1 MPDSEFRL
9 YGYITRLLVDLGWD
23 IRPPQRGG
31 QVYAQNEALRDEG
44 LKAALGQGRPE
55 YVVELSSGE
64 YWVIEAKSD
73 LRDLPAAIE
82 QAEGRAD
89 LINQQE
95 GLSCRIITGVA
106 GSPDTT
112 HYIETRAL
120 VGGLW
125 LPLILNNRQSTG
137 FISPSQAAAILSNG
151 NELLEYDIAE
161 SLFNEKVT
169 KINQVLHQG
178 GINKRNRAGVLAC
191 LLLALAK
198 DERMRLSDNT
208 MTLIRDINSRA
219 EQVLREHN
227 KGPFF
232 DAIKIDEPTSADNHM
247 KHRIALTKTVEM
259 LRDLNIASTI
269 NSGRDVLGQFYE
281 QFLKYANDAKELGIV
296 LTPRHITNFAA
307 EIVNV
312 HRDDKVFDPAC
323 GTGGFL
329 VAALDKVRN
338 AGIDVANFKLGNLY
352 GVDNDKLCAALAIV
366 NMIFRGDGSSS
377 IFEGDCFTHHIT
389 MAPDKVLMN
398 PPFALAEQEWKFVD
412 RALGIINQD
421 GLLFSV
427 LPTSS
432 VGSPKDGRGEIT
444 WRKEMLKRHTLIAVI
459 KLPED
464 LFYPHVSKGTVGVVI
479 KANRPHDI
487 DNDKVVWAILRD
499 GITRTKTRRVL
510 DTDNSNMSRI
520 AQAIGNYL
528 STHTLPID
536 IPMELRCCAI
546 ADLGGT
552 ELDLSPENYID
563 SGTSDID
570 VSFIVRNI
578 EEEQRQVAQ
587 SSMRA
592 SIPSSEMFRL
602 MDFIASTE
610 RGKSGRKKELSDG
623 SLPLIST
630 SERAN
635 GISGMVDPEAVKKI
649 YPINTITVSSN
660 GGSCCAFY
668 HDYEFA
674 ANSDVFVLTLKE
686 GYENRS
692 FAIFLC
698 AAINAE
704 KWRFGYFRKFS
715 ETQLGKLTVKIPVTA
730 DGAIDFQEISR
741 IVAEA

>member
-9 YGYITRLLVDLGWD
+9 YGYITTLLAELGWD
-23 IRPPQRGG
+23 VRPPQRGG

-55 YVVELSSGE
+55 YVVELEPGE
-64 YWVIEAKSD
+64 YWVIEAKSG

-82 QAEGRAD
+82 QAQGRAD
-89 LINQQE
+89 LINLQ

-112 HYIETRAL
+112 HYIETLAL

-125 LPLILNNRQSTG
+125 KPLFLNNRQSTG
-137 FISPSQAAAILSNG
+137 FVSPSQAAAILSNG
-151 NELLEYDIAE
+151 NELIEYDIAE
-161 SLFNEKVT
+161 SLFNDKVA

-178 GINKRNRAGVLAC
+178 GINKRNRAGVLAS

-198 DERMRLSDNT
+198 DERMSISDNT

-219 EQVLREHN
+219 EQVLRKHN

-232 DAIKIDEPTSADNHM
+232 DAIRIDEPTSSDNHM
-247 KHRIALTKTVEM
+247 KHRVALTRTVEM
-259 LRDLNIASTI
+259 LRDLNIASAI

-307 EIVNV
+307 EIVNIR
-312 HRDDKVFDPAC
+312 RDDKVFDPAC

-329 VAALDKVRN
+329 VAALDKVRK
-338 AGIDVANFKLGNLY
+338 AGIDAANFKIGNLY
-352 GVDNDKLCAALAIV
+352 GVDSDKLCAALAIV
-366 NMIFRGDGSSS
+366 NMIFRGDGSSN

-389 MAPDKVLMN
+389 MTPDKVLMN
-398 PPFALAEQEWKFVD
+398 PPFALEEQEWKFVD
-412 RALGIINQD
+412 RALGIMNQD

-432 VGSPKDGRGEIT
+432 VGSPKDDRGEVT

-464 LFYPHVSKGTVGVVI
+464 LFSPHVKKGTVGIVI
-479 KANRPHDI
+479 KANRPHDMN
-487 DNDKVVWAILRD
+487 NDKVVWAILRD
-499 GITRTKTRRVL
+499 GITRTKTRRAI
-510 DTDNSNMSRI
+510 DMGNSNMPQI

-528 STHTLPID
+528 STMTSPTSV
-536 IPMELRCCAI
+536 PMELHCCAI
-546 ADLGGT
+546 GNLGGH
-552 ELDLSPENYID
+552 EMDLSPENYID
-563 SGTSDID
+563 SGSADID

-578 EEEQRQVAQ
+578 EEEQRRVAQ
-587 SSMRA
+587 SSSRA
-592 SIPSSEMFRL
+592 SIPSSRIFRL
-602 MDFIASTE
+602 MDFVALAE
-610 RGKSGRKKELSDG
+610 RGKSGRRKELPDG

-635 GISGMVDPEAVKKI
+635 GISAMVDPESVNKI
-649 YPINTITVSSN
+649 YPINAITVSSN
-660 GGSCCAFY
+660 GGSCCAFH
-668 HDYEFA
+668 HDHEFA
-674 ANSDVFVLTLKE
+674 ANSDVFVLTLE
-686 GYENRS
+686 DEYENRDFS
-692 FAIFLC
+692 IFLC

-704 KWRFGYFRKFS
+704 KWRFGYYRKFS
-715 ETQLGKLTVKIPVTA
+715 ETQLRKLTVKMPVTE
-730 DGAIDFQEISR
+730 DGAIDFLEIGR
-741 IVAEA
+741 IVAGA

>member
-9 YGYITRLLVDLGWD
+9 YGYITRLLVESGWD

-55 YVVELSSGE
+55 YVVELGSGE

-89 LINQQE
+89 LINRQ

-112 HYIETRAL
+112 HYIETRVL
-120 VGGLW
+120 VAGSW
-125 LPLILNNRQSTG
+125 KPLILNNRESTG
-137 FISPSQAAAILSNG
+137 FVSPSQVAAILSNG

-161 SLFNEKVT
+161 SLFNEKAT
-169 KINQVLHQG
+169 KINQALHQG
-178 GINKRNRAGVLAC
+178 GINKRNRAGVLAS

-198 DERMRLSDNT
+198 DERMRISDSA

-232 DAIKIDEPTSADNHM
+232 DAIRIDEPTSADNHI

-259 LRDLNIASTI
+259 LRDLNIASAI

-312 HRDDKVFDPAC
+312 RRDDKVFDPAC

-329 VAALDKVRN
+329 VAALDKVRKT
-338 AGIDVANFKLGNLY
+338 GGDVTNFKLGNLY

-366 NMIFRGDGSSS
+366 NMIFRGDGSSN
-377 IFEGDCFTHHIT
+377 IFEGDCFAHHVT

-398 PPFALAEQEWKFVD
+398 PPFALDEQEWKFVD

-432 VGSPKDGRGEIT
+432 VGSPQDGRGEIT
-444 WRKEMLKRHTLIAVI
+444 WRKEMLRRHTLIAVV

-479 KANRPHDI
+479 RANKPHDI

-499 GITRTKTRRVL
+499 GITRTKTKRAL
-510 DTDNSNMSRI
+510 DMDNSNMSRI

-528 STHTLPID
+528 STQTLPTD
-536 IPMELRCCAI
+536 VPMELRCCAI
-546 ADLGGT
+546 ADLGGP
-552 ELDLSPENYID
+552 EIDLSPENYID
-563 SGTSDID
+563 SGTGDID
-570 VSFIVRNI
+570 VSFVVRNI
-578 EEEQRQVAQ
+578 EEEQRRIAQ
-587 SSMRA
+587 SSARA
-592 SIPSSEMFRL
+592 SMPSSQVFRL
-602 MDFIASTE
+602 MEFVGSAE
-610 RGKSGRKKELSDG
+610 RGKSGRKKELPDG
-623 SLPLIST
+623 GLPLIST

-635 GISGMVDPEAVKKI
+635 GISAMVDPEAVSKI
-649 YPINTITVSSN
+649 YPVNAITVSSN
-660 GGSCCAFY
+660 GRACCAFY
-668 HDYEFA
+668 HGDEFRR
-674 ANSDVFVLTLKE
+674 E
-686 GYENRS
+686 
-692 FAIFLC
+692 
-698 AAINAE
+698 
-704 KWRFGYFRKFS
+704 
-715 ETQLGKLTVKIPVTA
+715 
-730 DGAIDFQEISR
+730 
-741 IVAEA
+741 

>member
-9 YGYITRLLVDLGWD
+9 YGYITRLLVESGWD

-55 YVVELSSGE
+55 YVVKLGSGE

-89 LINQQE
+89 LINRQ

-112 HYIETRAL
+112 HYIETRVL
-120 VGGLW
+120 VAGSW
-125 LPLILNNRQSTG
+125 KPLILNNRESTG
-137 FISPSQAAAILSNG
+137 FVSPSQVAAILSNG

-178 GINKRNRAGVLAC
+178 GINKRNRAGVLAS

-198 DERMRLSDNT
+198 DERMRISDSA

-232 DAIKIDEPTSADNHM
+232 DAIRIDEPTSADNHI

-259 LRDLNIASTI
+259 LRDLNIASAI

-312 HRDDKVFDPAC
+312 RRDDKVFDPAC

-329 VAALDKVRN
+329 VAALDKVRKT
-338 AGIDVANFKLGNLY
+338 GGDVTNFKLGNLY

-366 NMIFRGDGSSS
+366 NMIFRGDGSSN
-377 IFEGDCFTHHIT
+377 IFEGDCFAHHVT

-398 PPFALAEQEWKFVD
+398 PPFALDEQEWKFVD

-432 VGSPKDGRGEIT
+432 VGSPQDGRGEIT
-444 WRKEMLKRHTLIAVI
+444 WRKEMLRRHTLIAVV

-464 LFYPHVSKGTVGVVI
+464 LFYPHVSKGTVGIVI
-479 KANRPHDI
+479 KANKPHDI

-499 GITRTKTRRVL
+499 GITRTKTKRSL
-510 DTDNSNMSRI
+510 DMGNSNMSRI

-528 STHTLPID
+528 STQTLPTD
-536 IPMELRCCAI
+536 VPMELRCCAI
-546 ADLGGT
+546 ADLGGP
-552 ELDLSPENYID
+552 EIDLSPENYID
-563 SGTSDID
+563 SGASDID
-570 VSFIVRNI
+570 VSFVVRNI
-578 EEEQRQVAQ
+578 EEEQRRIAQ
-587 SSMRA
+587 SSARA
-592 SIPSSEMFRL
+592 SMPSSQVFRL
-602 MDFIASTE
+602 MEFVGSAE
-610 RGKSGRKKELSDG
+610 RGKSGRKKELPDG
-623 SLPLIST
+623 GLPLIST

-635 GISGMVDPEAVKKI
+635 GISAMVDPEAVSKI
-649 YPINTITVSSN
+649 YPVNAITVSSN

-668 HDYEFA
+668 HGDEFA
-674 ANSDVFVLTLKE
+674 ANSDVFVLTLKDE
-686 GYENRS
+686 YENRD

-715 ETQLGKLTVKIPVTA
+715 ETQLRKLTVKMPVTE

-741 IVAEA
+741 IVGGS

>member
-9 YGYITRLLVDLGWD
+9 YGYITRLLVESGWD

-55 YVVELSSGE
+55 YVVELGSGE

-89 LINQQE
+89 LINRQ

-112 HYIETRAL
+112 HYIETRVL
-120 VGGLW
+120 VAGSW
-125 LPLILNNRQSTG
+125 KPLILNNRESTG
-137 FISPSQAAAILSNG
+137 FVSPSQVAAILSNG

-161 SLFNEKVT
+161 SLFNEKAT

-178 GINKRNRAGVLAC
+178 GINKRNRAGVLAS

-198 DERMRLSDNT
+198 DEHMHISDSA

-227 KGPFF
+227 KGLFF
-232 DAIKIDEPTSADNHM
+232 DAIKIDEPTSADNHI

-259 LRDLNIASTI
+259 LRDLNIASAI

-281 QFLKYANDAKELGIV
+281 QFLKYANDAAELGIV

-312 HRDDKVFDPAC
+312 RRDDKVFDPAC

-329 VAALDKVRN
+329 VAALDKVRKT
-338 AGIDVANFKLGNLY
+338 GGDVTNFKLGNLY

-366 NMIFRGDGSSS
+366 NMIFRGDGSSN
-377 IFEGDCFTHHIT
+377 IFEGDCFAHHVT

-398 PPFALAEQEWKFVD
+398 PPFALDEQEWKFVD

-432 VGSPKDGRGEIT
+432 VGSPQDGRGEIT
-444 WRKEMLKRHTLIAVI
+444 WRKEMLRRHTLIAVV

-464 LFYPHVSKGTVGVVI
+464 LFYPHVSKGTVGIVI
-479 KANRPHDI
+479 KANKPHDI

-499 GITRTKTRRVL
+499 GITRTKTKRAL
-510 DTDNSNMSRI
+510 DMGNSNMSRI

-528 STHTLPID
+528 STQTLPTD
-536 IPMELRCCAI
+536 VPMELRCCAI
-546 ADLGGT
+546 ADLGGP

-563 SGTSDID
+563 SGAGDID
-570 VSFIVRNI
+570 VSFVVRNI
-578 EEEQRQVAQ
+578 EEEQRRIAQ
-587 SSMRA
+587 SSARA
-592 SIPSSEMFRL
+592 SIPSSQVFRL
-602 MDFIASTE
+602 MEFIESAE
-610 RGKSGRKKELSDG
+610 RGKSGRKKELPDG
-623 SLPLIST
+623 GLPLIST

-635 GISGMVDPEAVKKI
+635 GISAMVDPEAVSKI
-649 YPINTITVSSN
+649 YPVNAITVSSN

-668 HDYEFA
+668 HGYEFA
-674 ANSDVFVLTLKE
+674 ANSDVFVLTLKDE
-686 GYENRS
+686 YEIRD

-715 ETQLGKLTVKIPVTA
+715 ETQLRKLTVKMPVTG

-741 IVAEA
+741 IVGGS